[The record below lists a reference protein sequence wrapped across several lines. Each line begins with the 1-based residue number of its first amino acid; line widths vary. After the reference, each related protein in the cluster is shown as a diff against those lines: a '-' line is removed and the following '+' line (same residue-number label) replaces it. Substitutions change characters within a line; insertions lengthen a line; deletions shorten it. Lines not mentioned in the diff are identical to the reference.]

1 MDVLTMHIST
11 RQAVDRINSQRAS
24 SLEPEEID
32 LELNK
37 ALQRFINQRY
47 GKNNVYQEGFEES
60 QKRID
65 DLRTLLKEYSDT
77 VTFKEILRTDEIWVD
92 TFRLPSDYMYLV
104 NQRSTIYINR
114 CRPVPYN
121 LETES
126 VILYVFQPSNL
137 LVNGGQFVD
146 SIRVQNANWLVLP
159 TTEAQVWQPSPELI
173 ASGYTS
179 SGYPQYTQEVI
190 DDIIANVAPG
200 FTAYWETYGDLN
212 LPGRI
217 IIVADL
223 DTFPWLSWDASL
235 PVVPTPLVGMQSTSQ
250 VTFDLPFPGQR
261 LLERRIPREPTDK
274 KTVLNRFSQQDD
286 IFRLLD
292 DPFNTTNEKEPL
304 TTMRDKNIDIYTSA
318 IFITDSIKI
327 TYLRK
332 PQSISLSLGY
342 DCDLPEHTH
351 QEIVAM
357 AVSSI
362 LEEITDP
369 RYKTQM
375 GELLNRE

>member
-1 MDVLTMHIST
+1 MHIST

-24 SLEPEEID
+24 SLEPEEVD

-65 DLRTLLKEYSDT
+65 DLRTLLKEYENS
-77 VTFKEILRTDEIWVD
+77 VTFKEVLKTNEIYVD

-104 NQRSTIYINR
+104 NQRSTIFMDR
-114 CRPVPYN
+114 CRVVPYD
-121 LETES
+121 LETED
-126 VILYVFQPSNL
+126 VILYVFTLSNL
-137 LVNGGQFVD
+137 VVNGTQYVD
-146 SIRVQNANWLVLP
+146 SLRIQNTSVFNIP
-159 TTEAQVWQPSPELI
+159 TVETQVWQPSPGLVT
-173 ASGYTS
+173 SGYTNA
-179 SGYPQYTQEVI
+179 GYPQYNQQVI
-190 DDIIANVAPG
+190 DDILENLPPG
-200 FTAYWETYGDLN
+200 FTGYWETYGN
-212 LPGRI
+212 SIYPGALI
-217 IIVADL
+217 IAADL
-223 DTFPWLSWDASL
+223 DTFPWLIWDATLGTPTPMVGMVGNTQTTSSL
-235 PVVPTPLVGMQSTSQ
+235 PTPGVSTLGRRVPSN
-250 VTFDLPFPGQR
+250 
-261 LLERRIPREPTDK
+261 PTKK

-304 TTMRDKNIDIYTSA
+304 TTMRNKNIDIYTSA

-332 PQSISLSLGY
+332 PQIISLSLGY